1 MVLNDG
7 QVDKTANFGINEHA
21 ALVDKME
28 AEKIFEALLSETQVT
43 NLAAYFV
50 TVPSEIA
57 MKLWTV
63 MGEGNVDNTVA
74 LHQTEVNDVAVSSF
88 LVELLTGQTV

>member
-1 MVLNDG
+1 MILDKG
-7 QVDKTANFGINEHA
+7 QIEKTAQFGINDHA
-21 ALVDKME
+21 ALVEKLE
-28 AEKIFEALLSETQVT
+28 ASEKFQEELDARQVA

-63 MGEGNVDNTVA
+63 MGEGNVKNTVA
-74 LHQTEVNDVAVSSF
+74 LHQSVTIDGVAVSSF
-88 LVELLTGQTV
+88 LVELLTGQ